1 MQYLIG
7 YSSFIWILLFIAV
20 STELRFL
27 TNVLVFLDIVD
38 LLFLIKVT
46 YLWTTYRISINIER
60 YSGTIRCKNRRLRG
74 SLASISELK
83 CNLRSRST
91 NTSVVG
97 ASKVSGLIAKDLPP
111 KQPHETRFSSILA
124 ARRISQ
130 QRSFPRNN
138 RPAHTFRPEVTSCRI
153 LVVRRDERSEWEA
166 RPKGAKRG
174 GGRWS
179 PPVENRRVISR

>member
-7 YSSFIWILLFIAV
+7 YYYLLLFQQNWDFW
-20 STELRFL
+20 STLF
-27 TNVLVFLDIVD
+27 LVFPDIVD

-60 YSGTIRCKNRRLRG
+60 YSGTIRCKNRRLRS

-138 RPAHTFRPEVTSCRI
+138 RPSSAHISSRSH
-153 LVVRRDERSEWEA
+153 VVSYSRCSARRTKRVRGAAERGEERA
-166 RPKGAKRG
+166 DDGLLR
-174 GGRWS
+174 
-179 PPVENRRVISR
+179 